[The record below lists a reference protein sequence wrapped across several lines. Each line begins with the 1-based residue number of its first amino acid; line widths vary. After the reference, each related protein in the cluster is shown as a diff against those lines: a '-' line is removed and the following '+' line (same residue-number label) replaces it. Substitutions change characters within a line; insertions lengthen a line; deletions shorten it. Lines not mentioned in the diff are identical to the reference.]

1 MRPDTAS
8 IVLDGLVLITLVLI
22 DTRRDHA
29 EVVGRVVFMSLQLR
43 IEAESGTILQLRHCN
58 SIAIISQNYPEQ
70 YPTSK

>member
-29 EVVGRVVFMSLQLR
+29 EV
-43 IEAESGTILQLRHCN
+43 AEKDSF
-58 SIAIISQNYPEQ
+58 SAPD
-70 YPTSK
+70 